1 MSRLRT
7 SLSVAI
13 VISVGLIVLGGYFLD
28 IPMLNTLQI
37 VFLRWAAILGA
48 VALIV
53 GVFNLFN
60 VHLRKINTGQKGSP
74 YSLILLIAL
83 IATVLIVGF
92 LGPTSFWSMWIF
104 NYIHVPIE
112 SSLMAVLA
120 VVMAFAGA
128 RLLGRRFNAFSIIFI
143 LTALFVL
150 AGSIS
155 LSFVDFP
162 VLAELRDWI
171 DRVPTTA
178 GARGILLGVA
188 LGTVAT
194 GFRLLMGADRP
205 YGG

>member
-1 MSRLRT
+1 MSRLQT

-13 VISVGLIVLGGYFLD
+13 VISVGLIVLAGYFLD

-60 VHLRKINTGQKGSP
+60 VHLRKINNGQKGSQ
-74 YSLILLIAL
+74 YSLILIIAL
-83 IATVLIVGF
+83 IATVLIVGL

-128 RLLGRRFNAFSIIFI
+128 RLLGRRFNTFSIIFVV
-143 LTALFVL
+143 TVLFVL
-150 AGSIS
+150 AGSIT
-155 LSFVDFP
+155 LSFFDFP
-162 VLAELRDWI
+162 VLAELRTWI
-171 DRVPTTA
+171 ERVPTTA

>member
-13 VISVGLIVLGGYFLD
+13 VISVGFIVLAGYFLD
-28 IPMLNTLQI
+28 IPVLKTLQI
-37 VFLRWAAILGA
+37 VFLRWAALLGA
-48 VALIV
+48 VALVV

-74 YSLILLIAL
+74 YSLILIIAL
-83 IATVLIVGF
+83 IATVLIVGL

-120 VVMAFAGA
+120 VVLAFAGA
-128 RLLGRRFNAFSIIFI
+128 RLLGRRFNTFSVIFI
-143 LTALFVL
+143 LTALLVL

-155 LSFVDFP
+155 LSFFDFP
-162 VLAELRDWI
+162 VLAELRAWI

-194 GFRLLMGADRP
+194 GFRILIGADRP

>member
-37 VFLRWAAILGA
+37 VFLRWAALLGA